1 MTTITYSN
9 KTEFL
14 TDIKCGYFREAKTD
28 GITVITVE
36 KFGLFYDSTTNLG
49 YFVYIK
55 NDEGSS
61 EYMVKYIGSFDNL
74 NTTNIT
80 FTYINAESKSRIF
93 TSDGTVYLEKS
104 SVNYELCYYL
114 SDTIE
119 YPTFK
124 VNSDQFVD
132 DDFRN
137 AIIEKGYVTCC
148 MNTMTYNGTY
158 YVNTGMYT
166 YLKGNDNNSKYVL
179 CSGQNSTF
187 SIQGLNLVNSF
198 KHFRGCIRMN
208 NTTSYIYM
216 NVKSFNKDENTA
228 QVELGSV
235 TSDIVNTCNVTVTIT
250 YNGTDSYKMTI
261 DGDKEGGLPVGGKVI
276 GYGIV
281 NDGLYGLDVLC
292 YFLKENNISA
302 QEPTDIRQLIYS
314 NGEETEK
321 YIDRLNY
328 SITDV
333 YSNSNIPINPVYSS
347 TTGTA
352 SCYLVDN
359 VLIRFDDTL
368 QILSLNDNDEI
379 EDHGTSEI
387 TKSTNNSYNA
397 QMLWKNNKVYSMNN
411 SFCWFRPDNNDVY
424 GSKAYSNAYL
434 WYFNLVINGEKKF
447 LLQDNIYEVSGYE
460 YMPLIVSNIAY
471 TMKIFYRYVGQCSP
485 SPIKVP
491 DSVTS
496 GMTQPLTINIV
507 MENIDTIDENTVY
520 FDIEAT
526 FGKKFYMALSF
537 DRTNLSNCT
546 VTFLYKDGD
555 MKTQTFTGSES
566 NGVITLTSGN
576 DIITLYTNSGYFEY
590 VRDSLIIIPPN
601 IKYTIS
607 SGIEG
612 VPDGKKVIP
621 YLIDTPPA
629 LLSSI
634 TVYTNNNYNDV
645 SEVSSDWEN
654 RIIQLAKDIS
664 EDITEENTITFEQLL
679 EKYKESDPDDSE
691 DPFYPFYPVLL
702 DYIKSVQFLFVSY
715 RVGERV
721 FTVQYT
727 LKYNDSN
734 VEEDSYQVKEMVIY
748 KSIGERFKPISYI
761 KTDYTATLLISN
773 VDMSFGFDAPEN
785 DYFFLDTYG
794 YYYHNSYYNYSKNT
808 DPTTLY
814 MAVFSKSP

>member
-14 TDIKCGYFREAKTD
+14 TDIKGGYFREAKTD
-28 GITVITVE
+28 SITVITVE

-124 VNSDQFVD
+124 VTSNKFVD

-137 AIIEKGYVTCC
+137 AIITKEYVTYCTNK
-148 MNTMTYNGTY
+148 MPYGSPSDTDI
-158 YVNTGMYT
+158 GMYT
-166 YLKGNDNNSKYVL
+166 YLKGSDENGKYFL
-179 CSGQNSTF
+179 SSGTSAF
-187 SIQGLNLVNSF
+187 PKQGLNLVNSF

-208 NTTSYIYM
+208 NTNSYIYM
-216 NVKSFNKDENTA
+216 NVKSFNQDENTA

-235 TSDIVNTCNVTVTIT
+235 TSDIINTCNVIVSIT
-250 YNGTDSYKMTI
+250 YNNSGSYKMTI
-261 DGDKEGGLPVGGKVI
+261 NGGTESCLQGGELVI

-281 NDGLYGLDVLC
+281 NDACYGLDILC
-292 YFLKENNISA
+292 YFLKENNIPA
-302 QEPTDIRQLIYS
+302 QNPSDIRQLIYS
-314 NGEETEK
+314 NGKETEK
-321 YIDRLNY
+321 YIDRLNSTIINIY
-328 SITDV
+328 G
-333 YSNSNIPINPVYSS
+333 NSNIPNNPSHSS
-347 TTGTA
+347 TMDTA

-368 QILSLNDNDEI
+368 QILSLNNNEI
-379 EDHGTSEI
+379 EDHGTNEI
-387 TKSTNNSYNA
+387 TRSTSNFYNA
-397 QMLWKNNKVYSMNN
+397 NMKWKDNKVYGTDNY
-411 SFCWFRPDNNDVY
+411 FCWIRTDNNDVY
-424 GSKAYSNAYL
+424 GRNQYSNSYL
-434 WYFNLVINGEKKF
+434 WYFNLVINGVKKF
-447 LLQDNIYEVSGYE
+447 LLQNDIYINYDHSGGYN

-471 TMKIFYRYVGQCSP
+471 TMKTFYKYVGQCSP

-491 DSVTS
+491 DSITS

-507 MENIDTIDENTVY
+507 MENIDAIDENTVY

-537 DRTNLSNCT
+537 DRANLSNCT

-576 DIITLYTNSGYFEY
+576 DIITLYTNSCYFEY
-590 VRDSLIIIPPN
+590 VRDSLDIIPPN

-645 SEVSSDWEN
+645 SEVSSNWEN
-654 RIIQLAKDIS
+654 SIIQLAQDIS
-664 EDITEENTITFEQLL
+664 EDTNGVNTLTLKQIHEQ
-679 EKYKESDPDDSE
+679 YNNYSTVASVKE
-691 DPFYPFYPVLL
+691 YLRN
-702 DYIKSVQFLFVSY
+702 VQFLFASY
-715 RVGERV
+715 SVGERV
-721 FTVQYT
+721 FTIQYT
-727 LKYNDSN
+727 LTFNKYTSDFY
-734 VEEDSYQVKEMVIY
+734 YQVKEMVIY
-748 KSIGERFKPISYI
+748 RSIGERERFEPIIYIEMNHEISFRITRLFATIKNETPEVHDNIYNFHNYNKSYSL
-761 KTDYTATLLISN
+761 DYYNI
-773 VDMSFGFDAPEN
+773 
-785 DYFFLDTYG
+785 
-794 YYYHNSYYNYSKNT
+794 YYNYSE
-808 DPTTLY
+808 DISSSILY
-814 MAVFSKSP
+814 TVVLSKSP